1 MDSQAVPTPAPESA
15 ADDLI
20 PARMLNEIVY
30 CPRLYWLEHVAGEW
44 EDSGDTLSGRRVHRR
59 VDTEGPALPPPDE
72 LPSGFEA
79 RSVAVQSQDDGIT
92 AKLDLVQARDD
103 GYVTPV
109 DYKRGSAPSVE
120 RVPTGVWPADR
131 VQVGAQAL
139 ALRASGYACDGG
151 VVYYA
156 ASKARVPVP
165 LTPALI
171 ADVRA
176 AVAEARRL
184 RTQAVAPPALIDS
197 PKCPRCSLVGI
208 CLPDETRA
216 LLNAPTIAP
225 EQLLEQQAARRAD
238 VEAQADVSEEEDD
251 DLPGAPQPPLR
262 RLLPADDGRQ
272 PCHVQAAGATI
283 GKSGGVLEIRY
294 RDGQRQD
301 VAMRSLSHL
310 SLYGQVHITTA
321 ALQALC
327 DEGLGVSFFSSGG
340 WYYGALGNVG
350 GHNVPARLAQFQAA
364 TNPGAALRLAR
375 AFVRGKLLN
384 CRTLLRR
391 NAQPAPQRTLA
402 RLRQLAHEV
411 TEASDLAVLMGLEGT
426 GARLYFE
433 SFASLLQP
441 RSGDRTTFDFEGRNR
456 RPPRDPI
463 NALLSFAYAVLLKEC
478 RIALTKVG
486 LDPSVGF
493 LHQVRPGRPA
503 LALDLMEEFRPLL
516 ADSTVLS
523 AVNMDVVQAAD
534 FVSAAGAVA
543 LRESARK
550 AFLGTYERRLAQEV
564 THPLFGY
571 RITWRRVLEVQAR
584 LLARTLT
591 GELPGYPSFLTR

>member
-1 MDSQAVPTPAPESA
+1 MDAHDSPAPAPE
-15 ADDLI
+15 DLI
-20 PARMLNEIVY
+20 PARMLNEVVY

-72 LPSGFEA
+72 LPAGFEA
-79 RSVAVQSQDDGIT
+79 RAVAVQSQDEGIT
-92 AKLDLVQARDD
+92 AKLDLVEARAD
-103 GYVTPV
+103 GHVTPV
-109 DYKRGSAPSVE
+109 DYKRGSAPEVE

-131 VQVGAQAL
+131 VQVGAQCL
-139 ALRASGYACDGG
+139 ALRAAGYACDGG

-156 ASKARVPVP
+156 ASKRRVSVL
-165 LTPALI
+165 LTDALV
-171 ADVRA
+171 AEVRA

-184 RTQAVAPPALIDS
+184 RDQRVPPPTLIDS

-216 LLNAPTIAP
+216 LLNAPAVAP
-225 EQLLEQQAARRAD
+225 AKLLAEQAERHAHVDTLP
-238 VEAQADVSEEEDD
+238 EEDEDD
-251 DLPGAPQPPLR
+251 DPPGAPQPPLR
-262 RLLPADDGRQ
+262 RLLPSDDGRQ
-272 PCHVQAAGATI
+272 PCHIQAAGAQI
-283 GKSGGVLEIRY
+283 GKSGGVLQVRY
-294 RDGQRQD
+294 RNGERQD
-301 VAMRSLSHL
+301 IALRSLSHL
-310 SLYGQVHITTA
+310 SLYGQVQITTA

-327 DEGLGVSFFSSGG
+327 DEGLGVSFLSSGG
-340 WYYGALGNVG
+340 WYYGALDSVG
-350 GHNVPARLAQFQAA
+350 GHNVPARLAQFESAS
-364 TNPGAALRLAR
+364 NPGAALRLAR

-391 NAQPAPQRTLA
+391 NAQPAPTRILA

-411 TEASDLAVLMGLEGT
+411 TEARDLDVLMGLEGS

-433 SFASLLQP
+433 GFAGLLQP
-441 RSGDRTTFDFEGRNR
+441 RSGDRTTFDFESRNR

-478 RIALTKVG
+478 RVALLKVG
-486 LDPSVGF
+486 LDPTVGF

-534 FVSAAGAVA
+534 FVSTAGAVA
-543 LRESARK
+543 LRESARR
-550 AFLGTYERRLAQEV
+550 AFLSTYERRLAQEV

-571 RITWRRVLEVQAR
+571 RVSWRRVLEVQAR

-591 GELPGYPSFLTR
+591 GELPSYPSFLTR